1 VTLRILR
8 FEMHIIGT
16 AGHVD
21 HGKST
26 LVAALTGTNPDR
38 WLEEQL
44 RGMTLD
50 LGFAALRF
58 PDGIEAGI
66 IDVPGHERFLHNML
80 AGAAGMD
87 LLLLVVDA
95 VEGVRTQTI
104 EHLEIL
110 RFLNVRRVLV
120 AVTKIDLVEATQAG
134 AACQRIHEQLQG
146 TIAAGAPCFAVS
158 TVTGENLQVLA
169 QALHEEIAAL
179 AARDPDAPAYLPVDR
194 VFALPGR
201 GTIVTG
207 TLMQGRIAVGD
218 TLALEPGARRA
229 RVRSLHVFN
238 QARDVAF
245 GGTRVALNLPGA
257 DRAQIAR
264 GHVVSDPRFSAQSQF
279 MVQFSALP
287 SALELLRRRTPVRAH
302 IGSAEILATLVFEH
316 RVPKSV
322 DPVTATLFLREPVLA
337 FPGVRFV
344 VRRVSPKTLLGG
356 GEIATAEVHAAAG
369 TRDAGVQ
376 AVLSVLEQRA
386 LEPSDMA
393 TVAFQANLREEAAA
407 RALELL
413 LERGDAVRLARP
425 VGYLAASHARALL
438 DRAITEL
445 ERIEEREPWVMGAT
459 SLALARELQLDE
471 PLLARVLVM
480 YADDGRVAH
489 RAGYFS
495 TLAHQPKLSAEQRG
509 FFESNVQSDA
519 AQPFLPTDFET
530 LAENIRRSHV
540 PGLARAFDTLLA
552 RGVFVKVGDA
562 LYRGTQIAQIHAKID
577 SFVTQHGRMTMAEF
591 RDLLATSRKYA
602 VPLLEWFDGRGITVR
617 SGDYRM
623 LRKRKE
629 PA

>member
-1 VTLRILR
+1 
-8 FEMHIIGT
+8 MHIIGT

-21 HGKST
+21 HGKSS

-50 LGFAALRF
+50 LGFALLRF
-58 PDGIEAGI
+58 EDGVEAGI

-87 LLLLVVDA
+87 VLLLVVDA
-95 VEGVRTQTI
+95 IEGVRTQTI

-120 AVTKIDLVEATQAG
+120 AVTKIDLVEPELAG
-134 AACQRIHEQLQG
+134 DACRRIHEQLQD
-146 TIAAGAPCFAVS
+146 TIAENAPCFAVS

-169 QALHEEIAAL
+169 QALHDELVAL
-179 AARDPDAPAYLPVDR
+179 APRDPDAPVYLPVDR
-194 VFALPGR
+194 VFALPGL

-207 TLMQGRIAVGD
+207 TLMQGRIAAGD

-238 QARDVAF
+238 QQRDVAF
-245 GGTRVALNLPGA
+245 GGTRVALNIPGV
-257 DRAQIAR
+257 DRSEIVR

-279 MVQFSALP
+279 AVQFSALP
-287 SALELLRRRTPVRAH
+287 EAVELLRRRTPVRAH
-302 IGSAEILATLVFEH
+302 VGSAEIIGTLVFDN
-316 RVPKSV
+316 VPRTTQAV
-322 DPVTATLFLREPVLA
+322 PATLFLREPVLA

-344 VRRVSPKTLLGG
+344 ARRVSPKTLLGG
-356 GEIATAEVHAAAG
+356 GEIATADVHAAPGA
-369 TRDAGVQ
+369 RDAGAQ
-376 AVLSVLEQRA
+376 SVLAVLEQRA
-386 LEPSDMA
+386 LEPSDVS

-407 RALELL
+407 RALETL
-413 LERGDAVRLARP
+413 LERGDAIRIARP
-425 VGYLAASHARALL
+425 AAYLAASQARALL
-438 DRAITEL
+438 DRTLAEL
-445 ERIEEREPWVMGAT
+445 ECIQRREPWVMGAT
-459 SLALARELQLDE
+459 SLALARALHVDE
-471 PLLARVLVM
+471 SLLARVLLA
-480 YADDGRVAH
+480 YAEDGRIAH
-489 RAGYFS
+489 RAGYFA
-495 TLAHQPKLSAEQRG
+495 TLSHQPKLSAEQRA
-509 FFESNVQSDA
+509 FFESNVPLDPT
-519 AQPFLPTDFET
+519 QPFLPADFEP
-530 LAENIRRSHV
+530 LADKIRRSPI

-552 RGVFVKVGDA
+552 RGVFVKIGDA
-562 LYRGTQIAQIHAKID
+562 LYRGTQIAQIHAKIE

-591 RDLLATSRKYA
+591 RDLLGTSRKYA